1 MASSTVKDVFLLPEE
16 EDFDILQKSSNNRKR
31 NASLA
36 EDFGYVSEDN
46 QSSLPKIR
54 VVSEPPLMSIFEA
67 EVFAALSE
75 KISEEGLWDEMGVGY
90 GPCQSPKLPLVE
102 QLIPTYDDDDDHVS
116 EIGHEMSS
124 PLEDPLS
131 GKFLNA
137 KWREMGKKIIKIQ

>member
-16 EDFDILQKSSNNRKR
+16 DFDILQKSSNRKR

-46 QSSLPKIR
+46 QSLPKIR
-54 VVSEPPLMSIFEA
+54 IVSEPVFEGD
-67 EVFAALSE
+67 VFAALSE

-137 KWREMGKKIIKIQ
+137 KWREMGKKK

>member
-90 GPCQSPKLPLVE
+90 GPCQSPKLPLEE
-102 QLIPTYDDDDDHVS
+102 QLIPSDDDHV
-116 EIGHEMSS
+116 S